1 METTLRPM
9 STSLVLD
16 QTFSLYQ
23 RNFLLF
29 VGVAMLPQVCLL
41 VGRMGLLLVG
51 LGPSTNPSLSP
62 TETLTAALASLM
74 GAMIL
79 GLLAVLCYAVAS
91 AASVYAVSCTH
102 LGYAI
107 TIREAYTQIKP
118 YILNAL
124 GVVLIVSFGI
134 GVIFFILI
142 VLMVVFVAVA
152 GIAGGGVAGSIGLV
166 IVMLLGGVGLI
177 VALLYASARLALAIP
192 ACVLERLGPVDAIRR
207 SLALTQGSALRLALA
222 IILTATVYYLFLAV
236 FSIPYVFAMI
246 RMFSTK
252 NFAGLTPYLVFQYL
266 GEFIASSFA
275 SPLAAIA
282 ATLMYYDERVRK
294 EAFDLQWMMVLMGGQ
309 SQPPAQP
316 QPPAQEPPP
325 PEGSAVTPPALG

>member
-1 METTLRPM
+1 
-9 STSLVLD
+9 
-16 QTFSLYQ
+16 
-23 RNFLLF
+23 
-29 VGVAMLPQVCLL
+29 
-41 VGRMGLLLVG
+41 
-51 LGPSTNPSLSP
+51 
-62 TETLTAALASLM
+62 
-74 GAMIL
+74 
-79 GLLAVLCYAVAS
+79 
-91 AASVYAVSCTH
+91 
-102 LGYAI
+102 
-107 TIREAYTQIKP
+107 
-118 YILNAL
+118 
-124 GVVLIVSFGI
+124 
-134 GVIFFILI
+134 
-142 VLMVVFVAVA
+142 MVVFVAFA

-252 NFAGLTPYLVFQYL
+252 NFAGLTPYPVFQYL
-266 GEFIASSFA
+266 GAFIASSFA

-325 PEGSAVTPPALG
+325 PEGSAVTPPALGSKSPDQIPPGIKRNSRHRRLPGLLGSAGVIAERLPGAISAAARPTPETPSSSAWRS